1 MVNRA
6 MCYWYLS
13 VKLLSVLLHCCS
25 PGMWRGA
32 NDLIPVSNC
41 GEGCWWWVSQSIVPS
56 SQGGVQVYLMLPAV
70 IVFIMFLTN
79 QETITTSI
87 STTTFLFS
95 KSMIS
100 SNSRDYYITTD
111 SNTTD
116 DEHRDLKLIQIINI
130 AAAVLCGVFECGG
143 ERRLIDLFTKSSG

>member
-13 VKLLSVLLHCCS
+13 VKLLSVMLHCCS

-70 IVFIMFLTN
+70 IVFINNVPDQSGDHHYLYLYDNLLVLQVHDLLQLPWLLHYYRFQHYRWRTPGFEVDTDYQHCCRCVVRCFRMRRRKKIN
-79 QETITTSI
+79 RSI
-87 STTTFLFS
+87 
-95 KSMIS
+95 
-100 SNSRDYYITTD
+100 
-111 SNTTD
+111 
-116 DEHRDLKLIQIINI
+116 H
-130 AAAVLCGVFECGG
+130 
-143 ERRLIDLFTKSSG
+143 

>member
-1 MVNRA
+1 M
-6 MCYWYLS
+6 
-13 VKLLSVLLHCCS
+13 
-25 PGMWRGA
+25 
-32 NDLIPVSNC
+32 
-41 GEGCWWWVSQSIVPS
+41 
-56 SQGGVQVYLMLPAV
+56 YLMLPAV

-130 AAAVLCGVFECGG
+130 AAAVLCGVFECQVA
-143 ERRLIDLFTKSSG
+143 EEKED